1 MASTRRRENTRG
13 NNSIDIITS
22 LHSFT
27 DEGENRE
34 HAHEH
39 SEYQPSDIISEQDGE
54 ISPTNAKS
62 KQKDNKFSEKN
73 EFTEKSE
80 LSEKSK
86 ILLTWAEIKSWENEI
101 CDHRLEV

>member
-62 KQKDNKFSEKN
+62 KQKRTNSPKRMNSPKRANKIPKIRQNFAY
-73 EFTEKSE
+73 
-80 LSEKSK
+80 LS
-86 ILLTWAEIKSWENEI
+86 
-101 CDHRLEV
+101 